1 MDKNYNLVDAL
12 RVLLKWKGPIIAF
25 VLIITIGSAAVTWF
39 GMPNYYESKAVFFPT
54 NPNRTERQVLFNKE
68 GSDLGADFFGSK
80 NDVNRF
86 LSIANSAPLVDF
98 IVNYFDLVS
107 HYDYDT
113 TSSSFKRYK
122 VTEEFKDNYS
132 AIKTEHGAIE
142 ITIMDTDPEV
152 AASMVNMV
160 LTFLDDYNKKNI
172 QSSKKQVLE
181 MFKQTLAEK
190 QKEVDVLTDTLAYL
204 KNTYNIKESGT
215 PGEEGGT
222 YVVTGSD
229 PVKTEIFKVLRSKQ
243 DNAIKDMNEVKS
255 LYDQNLAASADE
267 VSSIFIVEQAYPS
280 EKKAKPKR
288 SAIVIGVFLISIF
301 LAVAGALLIDR
312 LKQLKAELDNAE

>member
-12 RVLLKWKGPIIAF
+12 RVLLKWKWPIAGF
-25 VLIITIGSAAVTWF
+25 VFITTVGAIVVTL
-39 GMPNYYESKAVFFPT
+39 MMDNYYESKAVFFPT
-54 NPNRTERQVLFNKE
+54 NPNRTERQALFSKE
-68 GSDLGADFFGSK
+68 GSEMGSDFFGSK

-98 IVNYFDLVS
+98 LVNYYNLAI
-107 HYDYDT
+107 HYEYDT
-113 TSSSFKRYK
+113 ADTKFKRYK

-142 ITIMDTDPEV
+142 ITIMDTDAQL
-152 AASMVNMV
+152 AAEMVNMV

-172 QSSKKQVLE
+172 QQSKKQVLA
-181 MFKQTLAEK
+181 MFQQTLTEK
-190 QKEVDVLTDTLAYL
+190 QKEVDALTDTLAFL
-204 KNTYNIKESGT
+204 KREYSIQESGN
-215 PGEEGGT
+215 PGEEGST
-222 YVVTGSD
+222 YLVTGTD
-229 PVKTEIFKVLRSKQ
+229 PVKTEVFKVLRSKQ
-243 DNAIKDMNEVKS
+243 VNAIKDLNEVKS

-267 VSSIFIVEQAYPS
+267 VSSIFVVEQAYPS

-288 SAIVIGVFLISIF
+288 SVIVIGVFLIAIF
-301 LAVAGALLIDR
+301 LGVAGALLIDR